1 MQALGAYCFLSQ
13 TKKIQKF
20 EQYIEPGKAKLR
32 ELFGEFKPMAK
43 ATDAEVFKFMDW
55 ALQ

>member
-1 MQALGAYCFLSQ
+1 V
-13 TKKIQKF
+13 KKIEKF

-32 ELFGEFKPMAK
+32 ELFGEFKLIAK
-43 ATDAEVFKFMDW
+43 ATDPEVFKFMDW